1 VPAQGAV
8 SAVGSLGA
16 GPGGAAHAA
25 GKYICC
31 SVGAGR
37 SAESFRVVV
46 FTGGLAKHKHRHTS
60 DAEATEALPDN
71 IEKVALTFA
80 RIHSFLGA
88 DAYREIRANLDG
100 YELLDIKGL
109 VYWKERLR
117 RYATKVAALKDLIS
131 SQLDEKRNFMS
142 FMLTIITTILAPLA
156 ILTGYF
162 GMNFGNM
169 KELDP
174 DTYPATPGVQLMW
187 VICGVCYGA
196 LLLVALHFRVL
207 YSAT

>member
-1 VPAQGAV
+1 M
-8 SAVGSLGA
+8 SLNF
-16 GPGGAAHAA
+16 AH
-25 GKYICC
+25 I
-31 SVGAGR
+31 R
-37 SAESFRVVV
+37 
-46 FTGGLAKHKHRHTS
+46 
-60 DAEATEALPDN
+60 
-71 IEKVALTFA
+71 TF
-80 RIHSFLGA
+80 FGA

-109 VYWKERLR
+109 VYWKERVR
-117 RYATKVAALKDLIS
+117 KYSAKVEALKELIA

-162 GMNFGNM
+162 GMNFDNM
-169 KELDP
+169 VELDH
-174 DTYPATPGVQLMW
+174 TKYPTVPGVTLMW

-196 LLLVALHFRVL
+196 LLLVAFHFRVL

>member
-1 VPAQGAV
+1 M
-8 SAVGSLGA
+8 
-16 GPGGAAHAA
+16 
-25 GKYICC
+25 
-31 SVGAGR
+31 
-37 SAESFRVVV
+37 V
-46 FTGGLAKHKHRHTS
+46 FHPDIAGGLAKHRQRRKSLFPPGTKYT
-60 DAEATEALPDN
+60 DALPEN
-71 IEKVALTFA
+71 VEKVSLCFA
-80 RIHSFLGA
+80 HIRSFFGA
-88 DAYREIRANLDG
+88 DPYREIRANLEG

-117 RYATKVAALKDLIS
+117 RYAAKVAALKDLIS

-196 LLLVALHFRVL
+196 LLLVSLHFRVL